1 MNILWHDGVMDDDIL
16 TEEKVKHNS
25 DFLKPNTWLA
35 ELNLAFAKQN
45 KRSYLAKNLHSGPLV
60 LQKSLHPEG
69 EEVCHCVIIHPPGGV
84 AGGDE
89 LNLNVDVSEA
99 AHALLTTPGAGK
111 WYKANGLNASQ
122 HLQFDLKNNACL
134 EWLPQEN
141 ILFDGAQVKF
151 SAEVSLAADAK
162 YAAWEILCFGRQAQQ
177 ERWKNGSLHQ
187 NLTICREQTLIW
199 NELTY
204 LKPEH
209 KLLSSIVGLH
219 GNAVSASF
227 VIAAGTLPADVLVAC
242 RELQPKM
249 ALDMHAKY
257 GVTVLPEI
265 FSARYVGQSAQCAR
279 QYFESLW
286 QILRPW
292 YANKLAVRPR
302 IWNT

>member
-1 MNILWHDGVMDDDIL
+1 MDDDIL
-16 TEEKVKHNS
+16 TEEKVKHKS

-69 EEVCHCVIIHPPGGV
+69 EEVCHGVIIHPPGGV
-84 AGGDE
+84 AGGDA

-122 HLQFDLKNNACL
+122 HLQFNLKSNACL

-187 NLTICREQTLIW
+187 NLTIRREQTLIW
-199 NELTY
+199 NERTY

-227 VIAAGTLPADVLVAC
+227 MIAAGALPANVLVAC